1 MRTSFILAS
10 VGLVAV
16 LGLAGCAADN
26 EPEGGNVANVPHSA
40 PGQSPGAPQTDEER
54 IAHANPGY
62 PSVPSG
68 EAGFT
73 CRQGAFCEAFDSANY
88 ASNWSTTITTG
99 KGELEQRNESASVGT
114 GSLHLE
120 TRDESSTAFLL
131 RETAVV
137 ADTWNGSLG
146 FAIRV
151 PALPGSYVGGPELT
165 VKTPVGPV
173 YVRVFV
179 TPDGIFLE
187 QNATSECSADRCTG
201 SRTFISNVLPNHW
214 YNVVV
219 GFEVNARNSAP
230 YGLIETSVNGGQFVT
245 SDLNVPLSQGTMFLK
260 AGITQGDPGAYAAM
274 DLDNVS
280 LLVR

>member
-40 PGQSPGAPQTDEER
+40 PGQTDAPQTEEER
-54 IAHANPGY
+54 IAHANPSY

-73 CRQGAFCEAFDSANY
+73 CRAGAFCETFDNAGYAN
-88 ASNWSTTITTG
+88 NWSTTITTG
-99 KGELEQRNESASVGT
+99 KGELEQLSESASLGT
-114 GSLHLE
+114 GSLRLT
-120 TRDESSTAFLL
+120 TRDEASTAFLL
-131 RETAVV
+131 RETGAV

-151 PALPGSYVGGPELT
+151 PSLPSSYLGGPELT
-165 VKTPVGPV
+165 VKTPLGPV
-173 YVRVFV
+173 YVRLVV
-179 TPDGIFLE
+179 TPDGLWLE
-187 QNATSECSADRCTG
+187 QNGTASCPADRCVS
-201 SRTFISNVLPNHW
+201 SRTFISTALPNHW

-230 YGLIETSVNGGQFVT
+230 YGLIETSVNGGDFTT
-245 SDLNVPLSQGTMFLK
+245 SDLNVPLSQGPVFLK
-260 AGITQGDPGAYAAM
+260 AGITQGDVGAYGSI

>member
-1 MRTSFILAS
+1 MRSFILAS

-26 EPEGGNVANVPHSA
+26 EPEGGDLAQVQHSA
-40 PGQSPGAPQTDEER
+40 PGNVGEVPTEEPR
-54 IAHANPGY
+54 TAKAGPTY
-62 PSVPSG
+62 PSVGGG

-73 CRQGAFCEAFDSANY
+73 CRAGAFCESFEAPTYVD
-88 ASNWSTTITTG
+88 NWSTAITTG
-99 KGELEQRNESASVGT
+99 KGTIEQQSESASVGF
-114 GSLHLE
+114 GSLKLT
-120 TRDESSTAFLL
+120 TRDQSSTAYLL
-131 RETAVV
+131 REKGLVN
-137 ADTWNGSLG
+137 DSWSGSLG

-151 PALPGSYVGGPELT
+151 PALPTSYVGGPELE
-165 VKTPVGPV
+165 VKTPFGPV

-179 TPDGIFLE
+179 TPDGLFLE
-187 QNATSECSADRCTG
+187 QNGTAACPTDRCTG
-201 SRTFISNVLPNHW
+201 TRTFISNALPNHW

-219 GFEVNARNSAP
+219 GFEVNSRHAAP

-245 SDLNVPLSQGTMFLK
+245 NDLTVPLAQGPVFLK
-260 AGITQGDPGAYAAM
+260 AGITQGDPGAYSSI

>member
-26 EPEGGNVANVPHSA
+26 EPEGGDLVQVPHSA
-40 PGQSPGAPQTDEER
+40 PGQTVGSPQADEER
-54 IAHANPGY
+54 IAKSNTNY
-62 PSVPSG
+62 PSGPGG

-73 CRQGAFCEAFDSANY
+73 CRQGAFCDGFDTAGY
-88 ASNWSTTITTG
+88 ADNWNGVFTTG
-99 KGELEQRNESASVGT
+99 NGSLELKGESASVGT
-114 GSLHLE
+114 GSLHL
-120 TRDESSTAFLL
+120 TSRDRDSSAYLL
-131 RETAVV
+131 REKDVLKTQ
-137 ADTWNGSLG
+137 WSGSLG
-146 FAIRV
+146 FAVKV
-151 PALPGSYVGGPELT
+151 PALPTTSLGGPELL

-173 YVRVFV
+173 FVRVII
-179 TPDGIFLE
+179 TPGGLFLE
-187 QNATSECSADRCTG
+187 QNASGGCSADRCTA

-219 GFEVNARNSAP
+219 GFEVNERNSAP
-230 YGLIETSVNGGQFVT
+230 YGIVETSVNGGQFVT
-245 SDLNVPLSQGTMFLK
+245 SDLTVPLSDGTAFLK
-260 AGITQGDPGAYAAM
+260 AGITEGDVGQDAAL